1 MARIQ
6 FFISSLALLVL
17 APPAQSQTA
26 RSTALFDKLAR
37 AVLRSESQDLLTS
50 LANIMAQ
57 PEMQRNPRKLKTEI
71 VRLLKDHKFQMA
83 AEGRKTVKA
92 IKLPPAIVKILN
104 AKIPVKTKKQVLDN
118 VLRRLQRKKKKDLP
132 TEEAAAAAGET
143 EAEVLVRDQ
152 KSVKFPEAPLA
163 PVAPIAPVAPVA
175 QVHSGY
181 LAANIA
187 PPQSD
192 TIYRGKVPS
201 LSSLISTITIIITII
216 ISPSV

>member
-26 RSTALFDKLAR
+26 RSTALFDKLAT

-71 VRLLKDHKFQMA
+71 VRLLKDHKFQAA

-163 PVAPIAPVAPVA
+163 PVAPAAP
-175 QVHSGY
+175 VHSGY
-181 LAANIA
+181 LAPNIT

-192 TIYRGKVPS
+192 TLYLGSYHYHHYHYHYRHSTLPS
-201 LSSLISTITIIITII
+201 LSSMQTF
-216 ISPSV
+216 

>member
-1 MARIQ
+1 MPGNIKAIMARIQ

-26 RSTALFDKLAR
+26 RSTALFDKLAT

-71 VRLLKDHKFQMA
+71 VRLLKDHKFQAA

-163 PVAPIAPVAPVA
+163 PVAPVAPVA

-201 LSSLISTITIIITII
+201 PSLVPSLS
-216 ISPSV
+216 

>member
-26 RSTALFDKLAR
+26 RSTALFDKLAT

-71 VRLLKDHKFQMA
+71 VRLLKDHKFQAA

-143 EAEVLVRDQ
+143 EAEVLGRDQ

-163 PVAPIAPVAPVA
+163 PVAPVAPVA

>member
-26 RSTALFDKLAR
+26 RSTALFDKLAT

-71 VRLLKDHKFQMA
+71 VRLLKDHKFQAA

-163 PVAPIAPVAPVA
+163 PVAPVA

-201 LSSLISTITIIITII
+201 PSSLISTITIIITII
-216 ISPSV
+216 IRPSV

>member
-26 RSTALFDKLAR
+26 RSTALFDKLAT

-57 PEMQRNPRKLKTEI
+57 PEMQRNPRKLKSEI
-71 VRLLKDHKFQMA
+71 VRLLKDHKFQAA

-143 EAEVLVRDQ
+143 EAEVLGRDQ

-163 PVAPIAPVAPVA
+163 PVAPVAPVA

-201 LSSLISTITIIITII
+201 PSSLISTITIIITII
-216 ISPSV
+216 IRPSV

>member
-1 MARIQ
+1 MPGNIKAIMARIQ

-26 RSTALFDKLAR
+26 RSTALFDKLAT

-71 VRLLKDHKFQMA
+71 VRLLKDHKFQAA

-163 PVAPIAPVAPVA
+163 PVAPVA

-201 LSSLISTITIIITII
+201 PSLVPSLS
-216 ISPSV
+216 